1 LQGIDNIAGNDN
13 KPGKPKGYMLAALA
27 RSHKGGIGTLA
38 KATDIYLK
46 DARFSGYNPEFI
58 VREMFERGVFSFIP
72 AILLEMYAG
81 KEYITLPIRFQTKLI
96 GEVGLAAHQIEWMTA
111 AADRV
116 LEKSR
121 QAINA
126 VLQNPDNIHESIF
139 FMLQNIASGNAPGRQ
154 EECLC
159 LRTAAGLACS
169 FIDRDTCIGCG
180 YEIYTKAA
188 IHTLMKEY
196 SRLCQLKKNA
206 LQTDVWRYEKLL
218 EQAILPAVSEMI
230 NAVKILYRET
240 DVKDFLDIVER
251 GIEHV
256 GGGV

>member
-1 LQGIDNIAGNDN
+1 
-13 KPGKPKGYMLAALA
+13 
-27 RSHKGGIGTLA
+27 
-38 KATDIYLK
+38 
-46 DARFSGYNPEFI
+46 
-58 VREMFERGVFSFIP
+58 
-72 AILLEMYAG
+72 
-81 KEYITLPIRFQTKLI
+81 
-96 GEVGLAAHQIEWMTA
+96 MTA

-159 LRTAAGLACS
+159 LRTATGLACS
-169 FIDRDTCIGCG
+169 FVDRDTCIGCG

-230 NAVKILYRET
+230 SAVKILYSET
-240 DVKDFLDIVER
+240 DVKDFLDIVE
-251 GIEHV
+251 ESNMLTV
-256 GGGV
+256 AC